1 MYRYLLVYGLYLEL
15 IIIVASNLFINW
27 KALRVLSH
35 VSYVQKFISN
45 FTNHSKI
52 DGD

>member
-27 KALRVLSH
+27 ENVKSSLACVICAKIH
-35 VSYVQKFISN
+35 FKFHESLKN
-45 FTNHSKI
+45 RR
-52 DGD
+52 